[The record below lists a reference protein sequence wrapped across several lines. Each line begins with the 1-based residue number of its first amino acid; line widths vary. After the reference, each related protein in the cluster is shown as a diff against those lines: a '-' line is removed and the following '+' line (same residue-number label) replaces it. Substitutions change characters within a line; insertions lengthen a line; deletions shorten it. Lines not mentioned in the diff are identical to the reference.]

1 MRSCMRWPCLRRG
14 GFSIAEAVIAAIVF
28 VIAVTGV
35 LATIGNIKK
44 PSARTDRSLTAAYV
58 GQQVLEAM
66 RTNVDAGTWDDPG
79 SPLSLLG
86 THSGSKP
93 VNGVTY
99 TYTYTVVQDPIS
111 KARRVTITVN
121 WPDN

>member
-1 MRSCMRWPCLRRG
+1 M
-14 GFSIAEAVIAAIVF
+14 IAAIVF

-58 GQQVLEAM
+58 GQQVLEDM
-66 RTNVDAGTWDDPG
+66 RTNVDAGAWDDPG
-79 SPLSLLG
+79 SPLSLG
-86 THSGSKP
+86 THNGSKP

-99 TYTYTVVQDPIS
+99 TYTYTVVQDPVS
-111 KARRVTITVN
+111 KARQVTITVN